1 MRYVLIFLIVG
12 ALAATL
18 APAPTHAQGTVRVFV
33 DGDLVRFDQPP
44 IVVGARILVPLRG
57 IFERLG
63 ATVEWEAAT
72 RTVIA
77 VRGSTV
83 VELVIGRRHARV
95 NDRVVPLDVPAMVT
109 RGRTLVPLR
118 FVSESLGAEVQYQ
131 DSTRTV
137 LIFSP
142 GAQPGPPP
150 PAPPPAPAPQV
161 VKGTLVQVRTGDNPS
176 ILVEQGNVTTRVFIT
191 PDTTIT
197 RVNLTTNSGGSVSLN
212 ALRVGDEIEARVGN
226 DNRAERIRATFK
238 IVVGRLD
245 TVAGSGRTIVLTN
258 GNAYRT
264 AESVEVII
272 DDKASTIANLKAG
285 MILALRLNPES
296 NLVYGVTA
304 ETASAQVPVTRPARP
319 VISTPD
325 AGASISSPVEITG
338 RAEGATKVQIT
349 IDAML
354 GVRLASVQDNVSS
367 SGRYGA
373 NVSYQPLFTGWPY
386 IITIIAVNAAGL
398 ESDPTTI
405 SVRQR

>member
-1 MRYVLIFLIVG
+1 MRHVLIFLIVG

-83 VELVIGRRHARV
+83 VELVIGQRSARV
-95 NDRVVPLDVPAMVT
+95 NDRIVPLDVPAMVI

-118 FVSESLGAEVQYQ
+118 FVSESMGAEVQYQ
-131 DSTRTV
+131 EATRTV

-150 PAPPPAPAPQV
+150 PAPPAAQV

-191 PDTTIT
+191 PDTAIT
-197 RVNLTTNSGGSVSLN
+197 RVNLTTNNGGSVSLN
-212 ALRVGDEIEARVGN
+212 ALRVGDEIEGRVGN
-226 DNRAERIRATFK
+226 DNRAERIRATFR

-272 DDKASTIANLKAG
+272 DDRASTIANLKAG

-296 NLVYGVTA
+296 NLVYGITA
-304 ETASAQVPVTRPARP
+304 ETASAQVPVTRPGRP
-319 VISTPD
+319 VISNPD
-325 AGASISSPVEITG
+325 ANASINSPVEIEG
-338 RAEGATKVQIT
+338 RAEGATKVLIT

-354 GVRLASVQDNVSS
+354 GVRLASVQANVSS
-367 SGRYGA
+367 SGRYGT
-373 NVSYQPLFTGWPY
+373 NVSYQPLFPGWPY
-386 IITIIAVNAAGL
+386 IITIIAVNTAGL
-398 ESDPTTI
+398 ESDPTTVT
-405 SVRQR
+405 VRQR